1 MSKGKSDRL
10 YGGHI
15 GESSDRLYGGISV
28 RGVTVSM
35 GAYRCGEDL

>member
-15 GESSDRLYGGISV
+15 GEGSDRLYGGISV
-28 RGVTVSM
+28 WGRFIANVPRYLYVM
-35 GAYRCGEDL
+35 